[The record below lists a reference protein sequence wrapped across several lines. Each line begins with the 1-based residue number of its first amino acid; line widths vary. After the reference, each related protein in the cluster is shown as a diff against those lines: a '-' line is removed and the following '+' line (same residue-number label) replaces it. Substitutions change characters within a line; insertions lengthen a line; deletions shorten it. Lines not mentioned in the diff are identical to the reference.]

1 MPIYEY
7 RCTRCRHEFELFAR
21 MGAKPPAKCPKCGE
35 PEVERKLSPFASGP
49 GPGSKGSCSFASG

>member
-35 PEVERKLSPFASGP
+35 PEVERKLSRFASGQ
-49 GPGSKGSCSFASG
+49 GAEAKDACSFEFG